1 MVAGDASNDGF
12 AFPDLPKPKPLPAR
26 NPLLERS
33 TVTDSSAGSLA
44 APSAVGV
51 PASGAAGRPRKKLP
65 FQIGCSPMDWLRLSR
80 SKADL
85 SGLKGGAP
93 RRGIT
98 LEEVKQH
105 RTRDNAWTAIRG
117 KVYNMS
123 AYMAFHPGGDK
134 MLLAVAGKDGTA
146 MFDKYHPWV
155 NIDFLMSACVVGLL
169 APPTPGPAGVE
180 WEDDAPAQEHKPDDL

>member
-1 MVAGDASNDGF
+1 MLHGARAVQHLRTLPLRVPDLDYMVAGDASNDGF

-26 NPLLERS
+26 VRGAGRGATRSLARPDTPDPDSAPACPQNPLLERS

-85 SGLKGGAP
+85 SGGA
-93 RRGIT
+93 
-98 LEEVKQH
+98 
-105 RTRDNAWTAIRG
+105 
-117 KVYNMS
+117 
-123 AYMAFHPGGDK
+123 
-134 MLLAVAGKDGTA
+134 AVGCLRCASEQAGR
-146 MFDKYHPWV
+146 P
-155 NIDFLMSACVVGLL
+155 
-169 APPTPGPAGVE
+169 
-180 WEDDAPAQEHKPDDL
+180 